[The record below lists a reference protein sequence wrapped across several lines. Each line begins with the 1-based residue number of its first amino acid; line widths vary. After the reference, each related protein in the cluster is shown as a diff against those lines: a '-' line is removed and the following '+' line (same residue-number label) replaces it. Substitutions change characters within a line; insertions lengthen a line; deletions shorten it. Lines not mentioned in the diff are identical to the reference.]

1 MHLHEV
7 LKRPLITEKTTYLR
21 DLNQYAFEVDARA
34 NKNLV
39 KQAVEE
45 IFKVNVVTVRVINQ
59 PAKRR
64 RYMRSRQIGKKAKQA
79 IRHPGWKKAV
89 VQLAANQRIEL
100 FEGV

>member
-1 MHLHEV
+1 MHLYEV
-7 LKRPLITEKTTYLR
+7 LKRPLLTEKTTYLR
-21 DLNQYAFEVDARA
+21 DLRQYAFEVDARA
-34 NKNLV
+34 NKDQI

-45 IFKVNVVTVRVINQ
+45 VFKVDVVSVRVINQ

-79 IRHPGWKKAV
+79 VRQASWKKAIIK
-89 VQLAANQRIEL
+89 LAANQRIEL